1 MRVRLSG
8 AGSFPYV
15 RGMAALALAASLA
28 GCSFT
33 SPDAATGS
41 QYVGIDGV
49 LAPEA
54 RRIAKEAYVYGYP
67 MVAHYQALY
76 ATSIDR
82 GSPQYRAPFNTLS
95 HVAQVFTPEDAA
107 LAAPSVDT
115 SGVATPSVDT
125 SYSFAV
131 LDLRAEP
138 VVVSVPPMESR
149 RYFAL
154 QLTDLYSQ
162 NFAYLGSRATG
173 HGGGRYLIAGPRW
186 NGTAPKG
193 IAKVIRAETEL
204 VQLSGRTQLFSPS
217 DLANVKRIQAG
228 YKVQPLSAYLKKA
241 PPPAPAA
248 VAWIVPETPAQ
259 LRSSLE
265 FYNQL
270 AFLLQFAPA
279 EHSEKMLRRRIDS
292 LRIRPGDSVVT
303 DAMNPRLRQ
312 MMQEGMHD
320 GQNEIDKRRVALAG
334 KTDTL
339 FGDRQTFKKDYLAR
353 ATGAQ
358 IALGGNSREEAL
370 ASVMEQDSA
379 GQALDGARAYTLRFA
394 PGGLPPVNAY
404 WSVTLYRLPG
414 QQLAANPIKRYEI
427 SSSTL
432 SSLKRDRDGGLTIH
446 VQREAPGKGRDA
458 NWLPAPAGPFM
469 LTLRYYWPKP
479 ALLDGT
485 WQTPT
490 VQRAAP

>member
-1 MRVRLSG
+1 MRVRLLG
-8 AGSFPYV
+8 AGPFPYV

-67 MVAHYQALY
+67 MVASYQALY

-82 GSPQYRAPFNTLS
+82 ANPQYRGPFNTIS
-95 HVAQVFTPEDAA
+95 HVAHVVAPDNTTV
-107 LAAPSVDT
+107 AAPNVDT
-115 SGVATPSVDT
+115 LP
-125 SYSFAV
+125 SFAV

-138 VVVSVPPMESR
+138 VVVSVPPMEPR
-149 RYFAL
+149 RYFTL

-162 NFAYLGSRATG
+162 NFAYIGSRATG
-173 HGGGRYLIAGPRW
+173 NGGGKTLIAGPRW

-204 VQLSGRTQLFSPS
+204 VNLVGRTQLFSPS

-228 YKVQPLSAYLKKA
+228 YKVQPLSAYLKKS

-248 VAWIVPETPAQ
+248 VQWIVPEASTQ
-259 LRSSLE
+259 RRTSLE

-292 LRIRPGDSVVT
+292 LRIRPGDPVVT

-358 IALGGNSREEAL
+358 IGLGGNSREEAL
-370 ASVMEQDSA
+370 APVVEQDSA
-379 GQALDGARAYTLRFA
+379 GQPLDGARAYTLRFA
-394 PGGLPPVNAY
+394 PGSLPPVNAL
-404 WSVTLYRLPG
+404 WSVTLYRLPE
-414 QQLAANPIKRYEI
+414 QQLAANSIKRYQI
-427 SSSTL
+427 SASTL

-446 VQREAPGKGRDA
+446 VQHEAPGKGRDA

-485 WQTPT
+485 WQTPP
-490 VQRAAP
+490 VQRVQ

>member
-1 MRVRLSG
+1 MRVRLLG
-8 AGSFPYV
+8 AGPFSYV

-67 MVAHYQALY
+67 MVASYQALY

-82 GSPQYRAPFNTLS
+82 ANPQYRGPFNTIS
-95 HVAQVFTPEDAA
+95 HAAHVFTPDDTAV
-107 LAAPSVDT
+107 AAPNVD
-115 SGVATPSVDT
+115 A

-131 LDLRAEP
+131 LDLRTEP
-138 VVVSVPPMESR
+138 VVISVPPMEPK

-154 QLTDLYSQ
+154 QLTDLYAQ

-173 HGGGRYLIAGPRW
+173 NGGGKYLIAGPRW
-186 NGTAPKG
+186 NGDALKG
-193 IAKVIRAETEL
+193 IANVIRAETDL
-204 VQLSGRTQLFSPS
+204 VNLVGRTQLFSPS

-241 PPPAPAA
+241 PPSAPAP
-248 VAWIVPETPAQ
+248 VQWIVPETPAQ
-259 LRSSLE
+259 MRTSLE

-279 EHSEKMLRRRIDS
+279 QPSEKMLRRRIDS
-292 LRIRPGDSVVT
+292 LRIRPGDPVVT
-303 DAMNPRLRQ
+303 DAINPRLRQ

-339 FGDRQTFKKDYLAR
+339 FGDRKTFKNDYVAR

-358 IALGGNSREEAL
+358 IGLGGNSREEAL
-370 ASVMEQDSA
+370 TPVLEQDSA
-379 GQALDGARAYTLRFA
+379 GQPLDGARAYTLRFA
-394 PGGLPPVNAY
+394 PRGVPPVNAF
-404 WSVTLYRLPG
+404 WSVTLYRLPE
-414 QQLAANPIKRYEI
+414 QQLAANPVKRYAI
-427 SSSTL
+427 NAAML
-432 SSLKRDRDGGLTIH
+432 PSLKHDRDGGLTLYIQH
-446 VQREAPGKGRDA
+446 EPPGKGRDA

-485 WQTPT
+485 WHTPE
-490 VQRAAP
+490 VQRAPQ

>member
-1 MRVRLSG
+1 MRVRLPG
-8 AGSFPYV
+8 AGPFPYL
-15 RGMAALALAASLA
+15 RGMAALALAAGLA

-67 MVAHYQALY
+67 MVASYQALY

-82 GSPQYRAPFNTLS
+82 ASPQYRGPFNTIK
-95 HVAQVFTPEDAA
+95 HAAHAVTPDDTAV
-107 LAAPSVDT
+107 AAPNVDT
-115 SGVATPSVDT
+115 VS
-125 SYSFAV
+125 SFAV

-138 VVVSVPPMESR
+138 VVVSVPPMEAR

-162 NFAYLGSRATG
+162 NFAYIGSRATG
-173 HGGGRYLIAGPRW
+173 NGGGKYLVAGPRW

-193 IAKVIRAETEL
+193 IVNVIRAETEL
-204 VQLSGRTQLFSPS
+204 VNLVGRTQLFSTS

-228 YKVQPLSAYLKKA
+228 YKVQALSAYLKKA
-241 PPPAPAA
+241 PPVAPAA
-248 VAWIVPETPAQ
+248 VQWIVPETSAQ
-259 LRSSLE
+259 MRTSLE

-270 AFLLQFAPA
+270 AFLLQFAPVQP
-279 EHSEKMLRRRIDS
+279 SEKMLRRRIDS
-292 LRIRPGDSVVT
+292 LRIRPGDPVVT
-303 DAMNPRLRQ
+303 DALNPRLRQ

-320 GQNEIDKRRVALAG
+320 GQNDIDKRRVALAG

-339 FGDRQTFKKDYLAR
+339 FGDRQTFKNDYLAR

-358 IALGGNSREEAL
+358 VGLGGNSREESL
-370 ASVMEQDSA
+370 APVLEQDNA
-379 GQALDGARAYTLRFA
+379 GQPLDGARAYTLRFA
-394 PGGLPPVNAY
+394 PRALPPVNAF
-404 WSVTLYRLPG
+404 WSVTLYRLPE
-414 QQLAANPIKRYEI
+414 QQLAANPIKRYAI
-427 SSSTL
+427 NASTL
-432 SSLKRDRDGGLTIH
+432 PALKRDRDGGLTLYLQH
-446 VQREAPGKGRDA
+446 EAPGKGRDA
-458 NWLPAPAGPFM
+458 NWLPTPPGPFM

-490 VQRAAP
+490 VQRAAQ